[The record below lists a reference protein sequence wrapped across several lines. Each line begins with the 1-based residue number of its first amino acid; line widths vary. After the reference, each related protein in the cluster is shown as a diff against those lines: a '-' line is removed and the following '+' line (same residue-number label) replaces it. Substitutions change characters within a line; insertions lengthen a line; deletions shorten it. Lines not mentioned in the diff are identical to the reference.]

1 MTILFSSAKTI
12 FMKGNI
18 NMEKQ
23 KRITLNADKRKVIAD
38 VFQNHFEDNSK
49 FKKAWQD
56 AKELYNGMRKRA
68 KIEMEVLVRKHQPQ
82 EDVDTI
88 RAMNNKYGS
97 SGGELYHDNC
107 FYVQSDTPK
116 IVEDYH
122 GNKREEYD
130 DVHIKFG
137 DMDKDF
143 LTSYYRDE
151 IKAKGIDADFN
162 VRLGDNY
169 EKRNPTY
176 YNSESAV
183 NKFLGFG
190 SRNDVSGNAMY
201 PKDEWENDFKLW
213 VIGTSYCHSRKF
225 VADQETFKWFQSF
238 KTAQE
243 DVVKTHEQMF
253 SHVNKKMEKLKL
265 GLKSYRYFDQAKEL
279 ADKLGVVLNESILD
293 AHSSMALSIYSPSN
307 LADLLTDEV
316 EQTREE
322 KIAIAKQLLQEQQI
336 NLN

>member
-1 MTILFSSAKTI
+1 MQ
-12 FMKGNI
+12 
-18 NMEKQ
+18 KQ

-49 FKKAWQD
+49 FKKSWQQ
-56 AKELYNGMRKRA
+56 AKETYNNLREQA
-68 KIEMEVLVRKHQPQ
+68 KVKMEVLIREHQPQ

-88 RAMNNKYGS
+88 RSMIKKYGS
-97 SGGELYHDNC
+97 SGGDLYHDNC
-107 FYVQSDTPK
+107 FYVTNEKPRIETDYEGNPK
-116 IVEDYH
+116 EY
-122 GNKREEYD
+122 YD
-130 DVHIKFG
+130 DTHIKFG

-151 IKAKGIDADFN
+151 MKAKGIDADYD

-169 EKRNPTY
+169 ENRNPTY

-190 SRNDVSGNAMY
+190 SRNDVSKSVMY
-201 PKDEWENDFKLW
+201 PKDEWDNDFKLW

-225 VADQETFKWFQSF
+225 KADQETYNFFTMF

-243 DVVKTHEQMF
+243 EVVRNHQCLF
-253 SHVNKKMEKLKL
+253 DHVNKKMEKLKL

-316 EQTREE
+316 EQTRDE
-322 KIAIAKQLLQEQQI
+322 KIAIAKQLLQEQQ
-336 NLN
+336 NSLN

>member
-1 MTILFSSAKTI
+1 
-12 FMKGNI
+12 
-18 NMEKQ
+18 MEKQ
-23 KRITLNADKRKVIAD
+23 KRITLNAEKRKVIAD

-49 FKKAWQD
+49 YKKSWQQ
-56 AKELYNGMRKRA
+56 AKETYNNLREQA
-68 KIEMEVLVRKHQPQ
+68 KVKINELVRFHQPQ

-88 RAMNNKYGS
+88 RAMNNKYGD
-97 SGGELYHDNC
+97 SGGQLYHDNC
-107 FYVQSDTPK
+107 FHVQNSTPRMDTDYNGNPK
-116 IVEDYH
+116 EV
-122 GNKREEYD
+122 YD
-130 DVHIKFG
+130 DIHVEFKA
-137 DMDKDF
+137 DKDF

-151 IKAKGIDADFN
+151 MKAKNIDADYD

-190 SRNDVSGNAMY
+190 SRNDVSKSVMY
-201 PKDEWENDFKLW
+201 PKDEWDNDFKLW

-225 VADQETFKWFQSF
+225 KADQETYNFFTMF

-243 DVVKTHEQMF
+243 EVVRNHQCLF
-253 SHVNKKMEKLKL
+253 DHVNKKMEKLKL

-293 AHSSMALSIYSPSN
+293 AHSSMALSIYSPTN

-322 KIAIAKQLLQEQQI
+322 KIAIAKQLLQEQQ
-336 NLN
+336 NSLN

>member
-1 MTILFSSAKTI
+1 MTK
-12 FMKGNI
+12 
-18 NMEKQ
+18 E

-49 FKKAWQD
+49 FKKAWQQ
-56 AKELYNGMRKRA
+56 AKETYNDMRSIA
-68 KIEMEVLVRKHQPQ
+68 KTKIDVLVRTHQPQ

-88 RAMNNKYGS
+88 RAMNNKYGD
-97 SGGELYHDNC
+97 SGGQLYHDNC
-107 FYVQSDTPK
+107 FYVQNSTPK
-116 IVEDYH
+116 TEQGWNGDL
-122 GNKREEYD
+122 REVYD
-130 DVHIKFG
+130 DVHVKFG

-151 IKAKGIDADFN
+151 MKAKGIDADYD

-190 SRNDVSGNAMY
+190 SRNDVSKSQMF

-225 VADQETFKWFQSF
+225 VADQETFKWFESF
-238 KTAQE
+238 KVAQE
-243 DVVKTHEQMF
+243 DVVKTHQQLF
-253 SHVNKKMEKLKL
+253 AHVNKKMQKLKL

-322 KIAIAKQLLQEQQI
+322 KIAIAKQLLQQQQ
-336 NLN
+336 NSLN

>member
-1 MTILFSSAKTI
+1 
-12 FMKGNI
+12 MKGNK

-23 KRITLNADKRKVIAD
+23 KRVTLNADKRKVIAD
-38 VFQNHFEDNSK
+38 VFQDHFESNSK
-49 FKKAWQD
+49 FKKSWQE
-56 AKELYNGMRKRA
+56 AKETYNNLREQA
-68 KIEMEVLVRKHQPQ
+68 KVKINELVRFHQPQ

-88 RAMNNKYGS
+88 RAMNNKYGD
-97 SGGELYHDNC
+97 SGGDLYHDNC
-107 FYVQSDTPK
+107 FYVQTDTPTMS
-116 IVEDYH
+116 EDYN
-122 GNKREEYD
+122 GDKVENYD
-130 DVHIKFG
+130 DVHIKF
-137 DMDKDF
+137 DSDKEF
-143 LTSYYRDE
+143 LISYYRDE
-151 IKAKGIDADFN
+151 MKAKGLDADYD

-169 EKRNPTY
+169 DKRNPTY
-176 YNSESAV
+176 YNAESNV
-183 NKFLGFG
+183 NKYLGFG
-190 SRNDVSGNAMY
+190 TRNDVSGNAMY

-213 VIGTSYCHSRKF
+213 VIGTSYCHQRKF

-322 KIAIAKQLLQEQQI
+322 KIAIAKQLLQEQQ
-336 NLN
+336 NSLN

>member
-1 MTILFSSAKTI
+1 
-12 FMKGNI
+12 MKGNI

-49 FKKAWQD
+49 FKKAWQQ
-56 AKELYNGMRKRA
+56 AKDTYNSLRKEA
-68 KIEMEVLVRKHQPQ
+68 KIRMEVLVRNHQPQ

-88 RAMNNKYGS
+88 RSMISKYGT
-97 SGGELYHDNC
+97 SGGDLYHDNC
-107 FYVQSDTPK
+107 FYVQNSTPK
-116 IVEDYH
+116 YETDYN
-122 GNKREEYD
+122 GNKKEYYD

-151 IKAKGIDADFN
+151 MRAKGIDADYD

-169 EKRNPTY
+169 EKKNPTY

-190 SRNDVSGNAMY
+190 SRNDVSKSQMF

-225 VADQETFKWFQSF
+225 DTNSAEFEFFQLF
-238 KTAQE
+238 KTAEQE
-243 DVVKTHEQMF
+243 VVRNHQCLF
-253 SHVNKKMEKLKL
+253 DHVNKKMEKLKL

-322 KIAIAKQLLQEQQI
+322 KIAIAKAMLKEQLVSH
-336 NLN
+336 

>member
-1 MTILFSSAKTI
+1 
-12 FMKGNI
+12 MKGNI
-18 NMEKQ
+18 NMQKQ

-38 VFQNHFEDNSK
+38 VFQNYFEDNSK

-56 AKELYNGMRKRA
+56 AKDKYVVMRNQA
-68 KIEMEVLVRKHQPQ
+68 KTIMDKLIRKHQPQ

-88 RAMNNKYGS
+88 RGMISKYGS

-107 FYVQSDTPK
+107 FYVSNEVPK
-116 IVEDYH
+116 IVEDYQ
-122 GNKREEYD
+122 GNKREEHD

-143 LTSYYRDE
+143 LTSWYRDE
-151 IKAKGIDADFN
+151 MRAKDIDADFD

-169 EKRNPTY
+169 DKRNPTY
-176 YNSESAV
+176 YNSESNV

-190 SRNDVSGNAMY
+190 SRNDVSKSQMY

-253 SHVNKKMEKLKL
+253 AHVDKKMQKLKL

-322 KIAIAKQLLQEQQI
+322 KIAIAKQLLQEQQ
-336 NLN
+336 NSLN